1 MSENIITELQAKNL
15 LESGLS
21 TSVYKW
27 ASDFINDAM
36 KGWIGT
42 SCYACEIGYEI
53 TGEEKIKERYKA
65 DSIKFI
71 MEHFKEAGEELRY
84 QKEEL
89 CSEINPFEAPEE
101 FVECWLNHAVESV
114 LCRVPVIIDN
124 WNKLIEITEE
134 VVNEIKKYLI

>member
-1 MSENIITELQAKNL
+1 MSENKTTELQSKNL

-21 TSVYKW
+21 VGIYKW

-36 KGWIGT
+36 ETWIGI

-53 TGEEKIKERYKA
+53 TGEEKIKNRYKK

-89 CSEINPFEAPEE
+89 CSEINPFEDPEE
-101 FVECWLNHAVESV
+101 FVECWLNHAVERV
-114 LCRVPVIIDN
+114 LCNIPVIIDN
-124 WNKLIEITEE
+124 WNNKIEITEE
-134 VVNEIKKYLI
+134 FVNDIKKYLI